1 MIINGRDFNFGRCL
15 RIRFYKGD
23 NLVLTVE
30 HKPDVDPNYYVAMD
44 VEVTDMPSP
53 LEHDK
58 PGFMG
63 NITIY
68 NPARKVLTA
77 IASGATWFYDFAN
90 TGDVDAMSGKI
101 SPAAASIVSALQAAK
116 QEDVMKRYYASR
128 LRAVVEAGY
137 VVKGVPNYTRILG
150 GYVNGS
156 SFSHRGQDDVLK
168 IGVYD
173 IDMTEISKDTMGVED
188 ESLAINKGIFA
199 GTVVETKW
207 QDKAKARFAST
218 WAETLKK
225 YIKEYETEWIN
236 PNDQSINIVYVKS
249 LRAWLAADSRTKLSE
264 QVLDEKL
271 KQEMEKQKMPNGG
284 VSAHNLAGMLNGLC
298 ANADIRV
305 DWLKA
310 SPADVSKNTYVIFRL
325 GGTRTVVPGP
335 RANIQIW
342 NYQNL
347 LETPSI
353 DGAGKMTIRMVFNPR
368 CDCNKTIALMLTSAL
383 GETDVTRNV
392 KSFEGSVILEG
403 HMVGS
408 MSSTGNDAAVANNQI
423 TGNTNVHSQRK
434 QAQDANQTGYLF
446 NTGFP
451 IIRVEHKLSTYG
463 QSWDTTVKTVPITAG
478 LKFEG

>member
-1 MIINGRDFNFGRCL
+1 MIINGRDFNFGRCM
-15 RIRFYKGD
+15 RIRLYKGD
-23 NLVLTVE
+23 NLVLTIE
-30 HKPDVDPNYYVAMD
+30 HKPDIDPDCYVAMD

-90 TGDVDAMSGKI
+90 TGDVSNI
-101 SPAAASIVSALQAAK
+101 SSSAKKIVSSLQAAK
-116 QEDVMKRYYASR
+116 QETALKRYYASR
-128 LRAVVEAGY
+128 LRATVEAGY

-156 SFSHRGQDDVLK
+156 SFSHKGQDDVLK

-173 IDMTEISKDTMGVED
+173 IDMTEISKDTLGVED
-188 ESLAINKGIFA
+188 ESLAINKGIFP
-199 GTVVETKW
+199 GSVVEMKW
-207 QDKAKARFAST
+207 QDKARTKFANT

-225 YIKEYETEWIN
+225 YIQEFETEWIN
-236 PNDQSINIVYVKS
+236 PDDQSINIVYVKS
-249 LRAWLAADSRTKLSE
+249 LRAWLAADSRAKLSE
-264 QVLDEKL
+264 QVLDNKL
-271 KQEMEKQKMPNGG
+271 KQELEKQKMPNGG
-284 VSAHNLAGMLNGLC
+284 ISAHNLAGMLNGLC
-298 ANADIRV
+298 SNADIRV

-310 SPADVSKNTYVIFRL
+310 SPADVSRNTYVIYRL
-325 GGTRTVVPGP
+325 GGTRTVVPGK
-335 RANIQIW
+335 RANVQIW

-353 DGAGKMTIRMVFNPR
+353 DGAGKLTIKMMFNPQ
-368 CDCNKTIALMLTSAL
+368 CDCNKTISLMLTSAL
-383 GETDVTRNV
+383 GATDVTRNV

-403 HMVGS
+403 NMVGS

-423 TGNTNVHSQRK
+423 TGNTNVHSLRK
-434 QAQDANQTGYLF
+434 QVRDANKTGYLF